1 MAEHSWERAAG
12 LENVLGSPTP
22 SATAKRETGGE
33 TTESRT
39 TSTERVR
46 QHRARGTAKRCIKYV
61 EFDEEFLPQCVEWG
75 FIEADK
81 VDDPIA
87 VGKMVQD
94 VMDCKNRGTLCPG
107 PIVTGT
113 ATS

>member
-1 MAEHSWERAAG
+1 MTPPPDQNDTSGPTKGPMSAAE
-12 LENVLGSPTP
+12 
-22 SATAKRETGGE
+22 
-33 TTESRT
+33 
-39 TSTERVR
+39 R
-46 QHRARGTAKRCIKYV
+46 QRRLRARGTAKRCIKYV

-75 FIEADK
+75 FIEANK

-94 VMDCKNRGTLCPG
+94 VMDCKSRGTLFPG

-113 ATS
+113 STSAG